1 MKIQTPFYSK
11 HLEYNP
17 QWLEAPGFL
26 WQLPAVYTSLE
37 KESLMVRE
45 RVGFIDYSLQYTLV
59 IAGRDAFNMLQKVL
73 VNDLRK
79 ISPGRAI
86 YSTILNEAATAIDDI
101 VLLWLE
107 ENLFLM
113 VGVRKQPVYE
123 WLKQQAQGKDVYI
136 IDAGYG
142 LLALQGP
149 KSRDILQ
156 KVVDVKDLTYYS
168 HKQAKIND
176 IPVLIARIGFTGE
189 LGYELYVRPEYALSL
204 WDTVMEL
211 GKDYNIAP
219 YGLNTGAV
227 LALEKGYLRL
237 VDFYEGSTPLELGFG
252 WTVAFDKGDFIGKDA
267 LLKKK
272 NEGLK
277 TKLMGF
283 EVPDPKIV
291 ASAKDNLIKEGK
303 TVGQVTRAGYGF
315 ALKKS
320 IGLGWVEIEHAK
332 EGEDLELEHEGKRTK
347 IKLANRKWYDPE
359 NKKLKG

>member
-1 MKIQTPFYSK
+1 MKLQTPFYGK
-11 HLEYNP
+11 HLEHGA

-45 RVGFIDYSLQYTLV
+45 RVGFIDYSLQYTLT
-59 IAGRDAFNMLQKVL
+59 IAGRDAFNLLQKVL

-86 YSTILNEAATAIDDI
+86 YSTILNEAATIIDDV

-107 ENLFLM
+107 KNLFLM

-123 WLKQQAQGKDVYI
+123 WLKKHAQGMDVYI
-136 IDAGYG
+136 MEAGYG

-156 KVVDVKDLTYYS
+156 KVVDAEDLSYYS
-168 HKQAKIND
+168 HKQDKISD

-189 LGYELYVRPEYALSL
+189 LGYELYVYPEYAHSL
-204 WDTVMEL
+204 WDIIMEL
-211 GKDYNIAP
+211 GKECGVAP

-237 VDFYEGSTPLELGFG
+237 VDFYEGSTPLEIGLA
-252 WTVAFDKGDFIGKDA
+252 WTVAFDKEDFIGKDV

-272 NEGLK
+272 SEGLK
-277 TKLMGF
+277 TKLVGF
-283 EVPDPKIV
+283 EVSDPQVV
-291 ASAKDNLIKEGK
+291 ASAKDNLIKEGRV
-303 TVGQVTRAGYGF
+303 VGQVTRAAYGF
-315 ALKKS
+315 AIKKS
-320 IGLGWVEIEHAK
+320 VGLGWVEIEHAK
-332 EGEDLELEHEGKRTK
+332 EGEELELEHENKRTK
-347 IKLANRKWYDPE
+347 VKLARRQWYDPE
-359 NKKLKG
+359 NKKVKG